1 MAFQAFEA
9 QAAGAAARAS
19 GQGRFQ
25 TEIAAGG
32 IRFLAD
38 EPAEAGGADSGP
50 TPYQLLSAAL
60 AACTSMTL
68 RLYAERKG
76 WDLPPFTVEVAHSLV
91 PATGGVPARD
101 QFDRRI
107 AFAEPLDE
115 ACRTKLLDIANK
127 CPVHRTLERGA
138 EIGTRVGD
146 MDEHPSGAPAAEH
159 ERQMEQACAESGSRP
174 MTGGGRDRPG
184 KAAE

>member
-1 MAFQAFEA
+1 MALPGLGA
-9 QAAGAAARAS
+9 QATGAVARAT

-38 EPAEAGGADSGP
+38 EPAEAGGLDSGP
-50 TPYQLLSAAL
+50 TPYELLSAAL

-76 WDLPPFTVEVAHSLV
+76 WALPPFTVEVAHSLV
-91 PATGGVPARD
+91 PAAAGAPARD
-101 QFDRRI
+101 RFDRRI
-107 AFAEPLDE
+107 AFAESLDE
-115 ACRTKLLDIANK
+115 AWRAKLLDIADK

-138 EIGTRVGD
+138 EIGTRLGSP
-146 MDEHPSGAPAAEH
+146 DEHPAGAPPAEH
-159 ERQMEQACAESGSRP
+159 ERQMEQACVE
-174 MTGGGRDRPG
+174 
-184 KAAE
+184 